1 MNAGPTLDGAT
12 VEVIRHYLNST
23 AEQMRRTLVRTA
35 FNPVIY
41 EVLDFGISMYDG
53 NHRLIAESSGLLS
66 FLGANDYAIVKGVER
81 VGVENLHP
89 GDVVILNYPYWSGAH
104 AADAMM
110 FAPVFCEG
118 SEAPDAYLAVRAH
131 WMDLGAKDPGYVLD
145 STSVHQEG
153 LILPAVKLVRRGEVD
168 PQMMAILRYNS
179 RLPVNIT
186 GDFNA
191 QVACLRVGERRLH
204 QIWEKFGLSAVDEAV
219 DLIIEHGA
227 ETAREAVRA
236 MPDGK
241 WSAYDW
247 LDDDGVSHDLIRMA
261 VTVTIEGE
269 RFTVDYGDSD
279 GAVPGPVNMPF
290 GSTVSLAKNVF
301 KSLTTPD
308 APANHG
314 HYQPLRVICPPGNL
328 FHAVYPSATY
338 TLWTGMAG
346 FELINKALA
355 QGMDQIAASSG
366 SDLPGFMAVGTH
378 PDTDEMFLVSNNE
391 GIGWGATPNYDG
403 ANALQHLS
411 TTAVRNT
418 SMEVLEHR
426 SPIFHE
432 RLELRQDSGG
442 AGRWRGGLGVCRQ
455 VRFLATGEVLSMKKK
470 TKTKPW
476 GLRGGHE
483 PETNAMIVWPE
494 TDRVHRARME
504 RFSMHPGDRF
514 RNLSGGGGGWG
525 DPLDRPV
532 ELVREDVLDEY
543 VSLEQAEKAYG
554 VKVWTDGTV
563 TPTQARLD
571 RLPF

>member
-1 MNAGPTLDGAT
+1 MKAALDGAT

-41 EVLDFGISMYDG
+41 EVLDFGISMYDRDR
-53 NHRLIAESSGLLS
+53 RLIAESSGLLS

-81 VGVENLHP
+81 VGVENLDP

-110 FAPVFCEG
+110 FAPVFAQG

-153 LILPAVKLVRRGEVD
+153 LLLPAVKLVRRGEID
-168 PQMMAILRYNS
+168 PQMMAILQCNS
-179 RLPVNIT
+179 RLPVNII

-204 QIWEKFGLSAVDEAV
+204 QIWEKFGLGAVDEAV
-219 DLIIEHGA
+219 DLIIGHGA
-227 ETAREAVRA
+227 ETAREAVRE
-236 MPDGK
+236 MPDGR
-241 WSAYDW
+241 WSAHDW
-247 LDDDGVSHDLIRMA
+247 LDDDGVSHDPIRMA
-261 VTVTIEGE
+261 VTVTIDGE
-269 RFTVDYGDSD
+269 TFTVDYGDSD
-279 GAVPGPVNMPF
+279 AAVPGPVNMPF

-301 KSLTTPD
+301 KSLTTPH

-328 FHAVYPSATY
+328 FHAVYPAATY

-355 QGMDQIAASSG
+355 QGMDRIAASSG

-391 GIGWGATPNYDG
+391 GIGWGATPHYDG

-470 TKTKPW
+470 TKTRPW

-483 PETNAMIVWPE
+483 PQTNAMVVWPD
-494 TDRVHRARME
+494 TDRAHRARME
-504 RFSMHPGDRF
+504 RFTMHAGDRF

-532 ELVREDVLDEY
+532 ESVLQDVVDGY
-543 VSLEQAEKAYG
+543 VSVEQAEKAYG
-554 VKVWTDGTV
+554 VKVEVDGTV
-563 TPTQARLD
+563 TPAAARRD
-571 RLPF
+571 RPPS